1 MDVLQ
6 GAPVDT
12 AGSNAGAASR
22 LPGRSGRAIRFVTAA
37 VLLGLLGVMLAT
49 VRDYGMTADEPVQN
63 RYGRRLVRWYT
74 TLGEDRAAVE
84 QHDTWLYGGF
94 FELAAQAAEVVS
106 PLGVYETRHVVNAL
120 FGFAGFIA
128 VAWMGAE
135 IAGPWG
141 GLLSLLFLALTP
153 TFYGHAFANPK
164 DIPFASLFAL
174 GTAATLYASRQL
186 PRPRWPAVLGAAVA
200 IGLAA
205 GVRVAAI
212 VLFGYAAV
220 LWPGRLWLGSVER
233 VGAGGR
239 PTRLSLGRTLGAFLV
254 LVVGGWAV
262 MVVFWPYAQL
272 DPLRNPFR
280 AFGAFSDFWET
291 MPVFYDGHLTR
302 SGALPRWALPKLFA
316 LTLPETY
323 FVAAALGG
331 WRLLALLRARPSLR
345 ATVARLLPTLS
356 VAALAAGPVAWA
368 VVFRTPFYNGNRQFL
383 FVVPLLAAVAGA
395 AVAAF
400 FRSGGRAARILAAT
414 VLAVAFGVTLVD
426 MVELHPYQSVYF
438 NRLVAGGLRRAAL
451 RYETD
456 YWCSTYKEGLD
467 WVVDHYSRRRLHERV
482 KVAGNSTFIQ
492 VSYDLRRTEERRRRF
507 QPVTVHNN
515 PHVVLA
521 TTALGDDKR
530 TPGRP
535 IHVVEREGAPLLYVF
550 EVRAPR

>member
-1 MDVLQ
+1 V
-6 GAPVDT
+6 
-12 AGSNAGAASR
+12 
-22 LPGRSGRAIRFVTAA
+22 A
-37 VLLGLLGVMLAT
+37 VLVGLLGVMLAT
-49 VRDYGMTADEPVQN
+49 VLDYGMTADEPVQN
-63 RYGRRLVRWYT
+63 RYGRRLVRWYA

-120 FGFAGFIA
+120 FGFVGF
-128 VAWMGAE
+128 VATAWLGAE

-153 TFYGHAFANPK
+153 TFYGHAFNNPK

-174 GTAATLYASRQL
+174 GTAAVLHAGRQI
-186 PRPRWPAVLGAAVA
+186 PRPRWPAVLGAAGA

-220 LWPGRLWLGSVER
+220 LWLGRLWLGSGDAER
-233 VGAGGR
+233 EGRR
-239 PTRLSLGRTLGAFLV
+239 PTPPELARVLGALLG
-254 LVVGGWAV
+254 LVVGGWAI
-262 MVVFWPYAQL
+262 MVLFWPYAQL

-291 MPVFYDGHLTR
+291 MPVFWDGQLTR

-323 FVAAALGG
+323 FVASALGG
-331 WRLLALLRARPSLR
+331 WRLLALLRAHPPLR
-345 ATVARLLPTLS
+345 ATIARLLPALS
-356 VAALAAGPVAWA
+356 VAALAAAPVAWA
-368 VVFRTPFYNGNRQFL
+368 VAFHTPFYNGNRQFL
-383 FVVPLLAAVAGA
+383 FVLPLLAAVAGA

-400 FRSGGRAARILAAT
+400 FRSGGRTARILAAT

-467 WVVDHYSRRRLHERV
+467 WVVDYYSRRDLHERV
-482 KVAGNSTFIQ
+482 RVAGNSTLIQ

-507 QPVTVHNN
+507 QPVTVHDEPN
-515 PHVVLA
+515 VVLA

-530 TPGRP
+530 TAGRVV
-535 IHVVEREGAPLLYVF
+535 HVVEREGAPLLYVV